1 MSARQGWRR
10 FWADRGGASAVEFA
24 IVLPVFILLVLGSI
38 SAALLT
44 FSVSSLNYAVE
55 DAARCAAVNKTLCSN
70 AGTTV
75 KYARK
80 RYAGPPITAVFA
92 YSTAGCGNTVTAT
105 GTFSLDIVP
114 ELSQIPLKAS
124 ACHPSA

>member
-1 MSARQGWRR
+1 MSLHRRSRR

-24 IVLPVFILLVLGSI
+24 IILPVFMLLVLGSM

-44 FSVSSLNYAVE
+44 FAVSSLNYAVE

-70 AGTTV
+70 ATETV
-75 KYARK
+75 NYARSK
-80 RYAGPPITAVFA
+80 YAGPPVAASFT
-92 YSTAGCGNTVTAT
+92 YSNGGCGNTVSAVAT
-105 GTFSLDIVP
+105 LSLNIVP
-114 ELSQIPLKAS
+114 EISNVPLKAS

>member
-1 MSARQGWRR
+1 MNPRRTWRR
-10 FWADRGGASAVEFA
+10 LWADRGGAGAVEFA
-24 IVLPVFILLVLGSI
+24 IILPVFMLLVLGSV

-70 AGTTV
+70 AADTA
-75 KYARK
+75 KYAK
-80 RYAGPPITAVFA
+80 TRYAGPPIAPVFT
-92 YSTAGCGNTVTAT
+92 YSTAGCGNTVIGT
-105 GTFSLDIVP
+105 GTFSMDIIP
-114 ELSQIPLKAS
+114 ELSNVPLKAS